1 MMANFRSDIAQR
13 IKARVTTRDVLT
25 SYGVEVDRH
34 GKCRCPLHSEKTAS
48 FQVYPDGRGWY
59 CFGCH
64 KGGDV
69 IRLVM
74 ELEDLPFAAAV
85 QELDSRFGLGLVGGD
100 PAPRDPEAQRR
111 MQERKAHQ
119 QEYRKKEAEFSA
131 CVGIPEK
138 RDRLEFLDYWL
149 SEHRDW
155 R

>member
-1 MMANFRSDIAQR
+1 VVPAKGI
-13 IKARVTTRDVLT
+13 
-25 SYGVEVDRH
+25 Y
-34 GKCRCPLHSEKTAS
+34 
-48 FQVYPDGRGWY
+48 Y

-74 ELEDLPFAAAV
+74 ELENLPFAAAV
-85 QELDSRFGLGLVGGD
+85 QELDSRFALGLVGGD

-119 QEYRKKEAEFSA
+119 QEYRQKEAEFSA

-138 RDRLEFLDYWL
+138 RDRMEFLDYWL